1 MEMSKHP
8 DLKFGPG
15 VSTGFTPTGI
25 AAFTNLRPAAVVR
38 ELIQNALDA
47 SSRSQRTNYLRTL
60 PAHAEESQRN
70 PRDPQL
76 SQGSG

>member
-1 MEMSKHP
+1 MEMSKHL

-47 SSRSQRTNYLRTL
+47 AREANERTTFVRFRLTRKKV
-60 PAHAEESQRN
+60 Q
-70 PRDPQL
+70 
-76 SQGSG
+76 